1 MDIVALE
8 ELNYGQH
15 YLALLL
21 GSGSEAEVGP
31 ISVHNAGDL
40 TDGFKLVADLGIAVL
55 FVALPLLR
63 HWTGVAPLGSVTPNL
78 WYLTTVALIVMLGQ
92 LPHMLS
98 ALELGPG
105 WMTYNLSEFRELLI
119 YYIGALYL
127 WDLARARRRAL
138 SARRRV
144 REDAALAA

>member
-1 MDIVALE
+1 MMVIDR
-8 ELNYGQH
+8 
-15 YLALLL
+15 
-21 GSGSEAEVGP
+21 S
-31 ISVHNAGDL
+31 
-40 TDGFKLVADLGIAVL
+40 T
-55 FVALPLLR
+55 
-63 HWTGVAPLGSVTPNL
+63 
-78 WYLTTVALIVMLGQ
+78 LIVMLGQ

-138 SARRRV
+138 SALSARRRV